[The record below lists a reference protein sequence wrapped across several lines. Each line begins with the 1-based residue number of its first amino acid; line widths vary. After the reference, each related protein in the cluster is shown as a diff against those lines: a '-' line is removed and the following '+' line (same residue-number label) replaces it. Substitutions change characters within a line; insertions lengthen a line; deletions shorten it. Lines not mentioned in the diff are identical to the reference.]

1 MRKESQNQRALIE
14 DDKKQIE
21 GLETKLATADQRA
34 REKAQ
39 GEVAQL
45 KRELSA
51 KISQADSDTIQANR
65 YKREMADQK
74 AQQEKEIEKL
84 ANEKAQIRLKQLK
97 NEFKAK
103 EVGLV
108 GYVSLL
114 TGICFVSC
122 VLSLIRCK
130 TFFQDFLN
138 FFKGFWNG
146 FTAVTDWLLGHLQ
159 VIASLEI
166 GSKIVYWLILIVL
179 IIICVGAFL
188 VGFIWL
194 LSHVIDIGKEK
205 AVTTWNVSVWAILCV
220 VFVWFGD
227 IVKSFINFNLL
238 GLWLII
244 GVVLYLIGWYINK
257 DKW

>member
-1 MRKESQNQRALIE
+1 M
-14 DDKKQIE
+14 IE
-21 GLETKLATADQRA
+21 GSDRQIGELESKLDTADQRA

-39 GEVAQL
+39 GEVTQL

-51 KISQADSDTIQANR
+51 KISQADSDTIQANK

-159 VIASLEI
+159 VIASLSDHINHEI

-179 IIICVGAFL
+179 IIICVGAFIM
-188 VGFIWL
+188 GFIWL

-227 IVKSFINFNLL
+227 IIKSFINFNLL